1 MGFDSLSLQGAQ
13 PHCALSLLSER
24 LHRLY
29 IFVSHCQVFVP
40 MHSKAR
46 HSTDFY
52 LTFNLPFNGIGMSH
66 GLDIDVQ
73 VASGVSVTACVTL
86 AAFVYHIN

>member
-1 MGFDSLSLQGAQ
+1 M
-13 PHCALSLLSER
+13 R
-24 LHRLY
+24 
-29 IFVSHCQVFVP
+29 
-40 MHSKAR
+40 SKAR

-52 LTFNLPFNGIGMSH
+52 LTFNLPCNGIGMSH

-86 AAFVYHIN
+86 AAFVYHMN